1 MVTRSILR
9 PVLRP
14 LPLLLMDD
22 GPQMFAE
29 TMRRLVDVSAMYLR
43 KVDANAFGI
52 GLMQSNG
59 KLAEWSQRKDGDGF
73 LLLRGAF
80 CGTTPTFSSYIKP
93 TLAGAF
99 TTASANSYTTVVGAT
114 ASFSFSGTG
123 FYFRHYADNR
133 GGLWKFTVDGVDVAT
148 ISTWADPAVAGVE
161 TLICSGLVNATHSV
175 VATFM
180 GADPGHAPTGG
191 VARGW
196 ILYDYNSAGSNSS
209 AKVTGPLYVSGVG
222 AGAVDIISKDS
233 IPDFA
238 IAASKQGSGMS
249 STWVPRHSDAG
260 AARNIVAS
268 LMVDG
273 VSVNTDPNVLSANIE
288 FTDAAVFLQTY
299 TAYNGNDV
307 PGDYPMW
314 DGVIVHRYDRNGLTV
329 THSIDFKY
337 GNVNAD
343 GYLAMLPSKVGNAEK
358 LITNAGESVTIAASD
373 VSVPF
378 ARFASSAAYI
388 NATTGNGCAID
399 VNLSQV
405 LAPTLTDPFFYTIRL
420 DDVTKAYWK
429 KVSGTVTTGTQWQCV
444 NRYSAVAGATFPA
457 AWTS

>member
-1 MVTRSILR
+1 MSI
-9 PVLRP
+9 
-14 LPLLLMDD
+14 LLLMDD
-22 GPQMFAE
+22 GPQMLAE

-52 GLMQSNG
+52 GRMQSNG

-80 CGTTPTFSSYIKP
+80 CGSPTYSSYIKP
-93 TLAGAF
+93 TLTGTFIATGSSV
-99 TTASANSYTTVVGAT
+99 SAYTTQVGAT
-114 ASFSFSGTG
+114 LSFSFTGTG

-133 GGLWKFTVDGVDVAT
+133 GGIWQFSVDGIDVGTLSTFSTDAVT
-148 ISTWADPAVAGVE
+148 IKEQLAV
-161 TLICSGLVNATHSV
+161 SGLADATHSV

-180 GADPGHAPTGG
+180 GADPNNAPSGG
-191 VARGW
+191 TARGW
-196 ILYDYNSAGSNSS
+196 FRWDYQNTGLPAISVAT
-209 AKVTGPLYVSGVG
+209 VIGPLHVSGI
-222 AGAVDIISKDS
+222 ASAVDIISSTS

-238 IAASKQGSGMS
+238 IAAKGEGSGMS
-249 STWVPRHSDAG
+249 STWVPRHSGAG

-288 FTDAAVFLQTY
+288 FTDAVVFTQTY

-307 PGDYPMW
+307 AGDYPMW

-329 THSIDFKY
+329 THSLDFKY

-358 LITNAGESVTIAASD
+358 LITNAGESVTISASD

>member
-1 MVTRSILR
+1 M
-9 PVLRP
+9 
-14 LPLLLMDD
+14 LLLLDDD

-43 KVDANAFGI
+43 KVDAKAFGI
-52 GLMQSNG
+52 GYMQENG
-59 KLAEWSQRKDGDGF
+59 KGVEWQQRKDADAF
-73 LLLRGAF
+73 LLLRGAY
-80 CGTTPTFSSYIKP
+80 CGVIYSSAHIKP
-93 TLAGAF
+93 TLTGTF
-99 TTASANSYTTVVGAT
+99 VTSLTNSYTTVT
-114 ASFSFSGTG
+114 SSTLSFPFTGTG
-123 FYFRHYADNR
+123 FYFRHYKDNR

-148 ISTWADPAVAGVE
+148 ISTYNSTNLSNQE
-161 TLICSGLVNATHSV
+161 TLIASGLADATHSV
-175 VATFM
+175 VATFL
-180 GADPGHAPTGG
+180 GADPSNPPSGG
-191 VARGW
+191 TARGW
-196 ILYDYNSAGSNSS
+196 FIYDKDTTGQAIYSTAKIISNSN
-209 AKVTGPLYVSGVG
+209 P
-222 AGAVDIISKDS
+222 AGIQGEVDILTPSS

-238 IAASKQGSGMS
+238 ISAAGEGSGMS

-273 VSVNTDPNVLSANIE
+273 VSVNTDPNVLAGNIE
-288 FTDAAVFLQTY
+288 FTDAVVFTQTY

-314 DGVIVHRYDRNGLTV
+314 DGVIEHRYDRRGLTV
-329 THSIDFKY
+329 KHSLDFKY

-343 GYLAMLPSKVGNAEK
+343 GYLAMLPSEVGNAEK
-358 LITNAGESVTIAASD
+358 LITNAGESVTISASD

-429 KVSGTVTTGTQWQCV
+429 KVSGTVTTGTKWLYA
-444 NRYSAVAGATFPA
+444 NRYTAVAGATFPA